1 MLENDLSAVYLLK
14 VYMYERAD
22 KIFVTLT
29 SF

>member
-14 VYMYERAD
+14 DYMYERAD

-29 SF
+29 SL